1 MLRSSHIDLTL
12 LLCTTLGSDKENKAN
27 PLTTLMFNNVADF
40 LSKMQFDYHEFLV
53 MDKSARKSLMSS
65 NSDFSVDF
73 IDRVNSLLSRGVN
86 LAIELERLDSV
97 GIKYITRTEKD
108 YPKYLREKLKK
119 KSPPVIFFAGDISL
133 GSSVGISVVGSRNA
147 DTYAEDFT
155 KKLVQKACEEG
166 LTIYSGG
173 ARGIDSVAQSS
184 AIYSKGKCVAVLA
197 DSLAK
202 KALMKENRDA
212 INKGLLL
219 LMTTVNPYSS
229 FRAYNAMDRNKYIYA
244 ASHIAFIVSSDKG
257 RGGTWEG
264 AIENKKMGLVDA
276 YVRIDDHSP
285 EGNHHLVKNGL
296 NPCDVNSINENLN
309 ALTNLIKKSIN
320 NRANNSN
327 NSNKVT
333 NDKVNRSVHQLSLY
347 EIADYSVPNSY
358 EKTEKSET
366 RLKELDNRNSNL
378 NLEREKNINS
388 IRNPIDLYVILLPEL
403 LCYLSEKKRLN
414 EIAKHFNVVPTQM
427 KAWLERAISE
437 GDIIKDKQWYIS
449 ANVIS
454 HR

>member
-1 MLRSSHIDLTL
+1 MLRSSHIDITL
-12 LLCTTLGSDKENKAN
+12 LLCTTLGSDKDNKAK
-27 PLTTLMFNNVADF
+27 PLTTLMFNSVADF

-73 IDRVNSLLSRGVN
+73 IDRINSLLSRGVN

-119 KSPPVIFFAGDISL
+119 KSPPVIFYAGDISL
-133 GSSVGISVVGSRNA
+133 SSSVGISVVGSRNA
-147 DTYAEDFT
+147 DRYAEDFT
-155 KKLVQKACEEG
+155 KILVHKACKEG

-184 AIYSKGKCVAVLA
+184 ALYAKGKCVAVLA

-212 INKGLLL
+212 INNGLLL

-257 RGGTWEG
+257 KGGTWEG
-264 AIENKKMGLVDA
+264 AIENNKMGLVDA

-296 NPCDVNSINENLN
+296 NPCNVNCIN
-309 ALTNLIKKSIN
+309 ADSSSLTNLIKKSIN
-320 NRANNSN
+320 NRANNSI
-327 NSNKVT
+327 NSNIAT
-333 NDKVNRSVHQLSLY
+333 TDKENRSVHQLSLF
-347 EIADYSVPNSY
+347 EMSDYSVPSSS
-358 EKTEKSET
+358 EKAEINET
-366 RLKELDNRNSNL
+366 RLKELDKGNSDV
-378 NLEREKNINS
+378 NLEIKNNIDS
-388 IRNPIDLYVILLPEL
+388 IKNPIDLYVMLLPEL
-403 LCYLSEKKRLN
+403 VCYLSEKKRLN
-414 EIAKHFNVVPTQM
+414 EISTHFNVIPTQM

-437 GDIIKDKQWYIS
+437 GIIIRDNQWYIS
-449 ANVIS
+449 ADAIS